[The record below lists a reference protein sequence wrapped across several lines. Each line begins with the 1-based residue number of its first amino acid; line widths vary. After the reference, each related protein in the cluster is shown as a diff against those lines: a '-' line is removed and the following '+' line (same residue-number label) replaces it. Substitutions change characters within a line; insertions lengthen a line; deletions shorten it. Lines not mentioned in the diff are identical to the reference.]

1 MYHNYSTKLKLV
13 IIALTLISSIS
24 FSLSLNALPT
34 PQIINKLAFAQQN
47 PVLPNYKGNHRAIE
61 PSSMVNNKA
70 NSASSEVQLNSLVHY
85 QPITPA
91 SHDYT
96 GNSDQASI
104 NRIPIS
110 TATNMINST
119 NPAGIVQP
127 VSLVHYQPIVAA
139 GSGDP
144 IISTNSAG
152 LEHTSTNDGGHH
164 SSNDN
169 SHDGG
174 SHSGSTHH
182 KSSSTHDN
190 NDHGGGTKS
199 HHSNHSSHQ
208 SNHHSSHHSSHHSGS
223 HHHGASAS
231 ASAGSG
237 GASASAS
244 AG

>member
-1 MYHNYSTKLKLV
+1 MYHNYNTKLKLV

-47 PVLPNYKGNHRAIE
+47 PVLPNYRGNHRAIE
-61 PSSMVNNKA
+61 PSSMVDNKA
-70 NSASSEVQLNSLVHY
+70 NLASSEIQPDSLVHY

-96 GNSDQASI
+96 GNSNEASI
-104 NRIPIS
+104 NNSPIS
-110 TATNMINST
+110 TANMINST
-119 NPAGIVQP
+119 NPTGIVQP

-144 IISTNSAG
+144 IISTNSGG
-152 LEHTSTNDGGHH
+152 LEHASTNDGGHH

-174 SHSGSTHH
+174 SHSGT
-182 KSSSTHDN
+182 SSQMEEAT
-190 NDHGGGTKS
+190 TIATMEEAILELAVITEE
-199 HHSNHSSHQ
+199 Q
-208 SNHHSSHHSSHHSGS
+208 RQ
-223 HHHGASAS
+223 
-231 ASAGSG
+231 
-237 GASASAS
+237 
-244 AG
+244 